1 MLKKWMLNCL
11 LLTAAVIPAFGKD
24 LKVLMIGNSFSVCVG
39 VSLPSIVNSVPGHS
53 LELTSAYIA
62 GCPLEKHAANLKKAE
77 TDPDF
82 KPYLITFWT
91 SVPPLKAKKFYK
103 GNVNELLKNNQYDVI
118 TIQQS
123 SGKSWN
129 YATYQPFAEEV
140 IAYVRK
146 HQPKAE
152 IVIQQTWSYRCDHV
166 GLQPHPKAWWKFDQT
181 GMYERLRE
189 AYKQLAQATQFRVI
203 PMGDAVQLFRK
214 YTPVKFQPEMKELK
228 DFKYPEAPSN
238 AGDVVGRIY
247 WKKDPKTGEQKL
259 IADRIHLNP
268 DGNYLQACLW
278 FGFLYGEPVGKIKFA
293 PEGMK
298 PDLKELLQKCAQEAL
313 DKYVQVKK

>member
-1 MLKKWMLNCL
+1 MLKKLLLSCL
-11 LLTAAVIPAFGKD
+11 LLAAAVIPAFGKD

-39 VSLPSIVNSVPGHS
+39 VYLPSIVNSFPKHS

-62 GCPLEKHAANLKKAE
+62 GCPLDKHAANLKKAE
-77 TDPDF
+77 TDPNF
-82 KPYLITFWT
+82 KPYRMTVWT
-91 SVPPLKAKKFYK
+91 SVPPLKAKKFYW
-103 GNVNELLKNNQYDVI
+103 GNVNELLKNNQYDVV

-129 YATYQPFAEEV
+129 YATYQPFADEV

-152 IVIQQTWSYRCDHV
+152 IVIQQTWSYRCDHP
-166 GLQPHPKAWWKFDQT
+166 GLQPQPKSWWNFDQT

-189 AYKQLAQATQFRVI
+189 AYKKLAEAEKLRVI

-214 YTPVKFQPEMKELK
+214 YTPVKFQLSNE
-228 DFKYPEAPSN
+228 DFKYPNVPSY
-238 AGDVVGRIY
+238 AGEVVGRST
-247 WKKDPKTGEQKL
+247 WKKMSKSGIMQLST
-259 IADRIHLNP
+259 DRFHLNP

-278 FGFLYGEPVGKIKFA
+278 FAFLYDESARKIKFA

-298 PDLKELLQKCAQEAL
+298 PELKELLQKCAQEAL